1 MPIERTDRN
10 NPRPLKPTLAST
22 RTAAKTP
29 LTPRLAVAP
38 TASSTV
44 SSSSTRTA
52 RTSNGTTPKV
62 AAPAPSHND
71 VTPIKPFLSSNVTPR
86 SSTRKSR
93 VGVDSASSTP
103 SGTPSVTPS
112 SSRPGST
119 VDHHAREQ
127 TGGFSG
133 HSAVGRSGSSAVG
146 GRPRSTPG
154 PSSSHV
160 TPTPRPSLSMYNTA
174 PSDAGRKDASSLF
187 FHANDARPHEQ
198 PAPVLAPT
206 KKAPAFFYADGR
218 QDEPPAKPTVPSPPL
233 SSLGRSQ
240 PESKFFHADSQP
252 ESKFFHAD
260 SLSERKDRQPILTP
274 PPPTSPDLLPPLEG
288 GQGGSLR
295 PPSPTKDFAHLS
307 YRKGA
312 SQVRPALSRGSS
324 GNSALAMLTG
334 SNTPDVSDGPRR
346 RSSVA
351 STIKRGHVKSS
362 SLSSIDSVTS
372 AKKAST
378 NEPSAMQP
386 SPLQTENRASLPDDA
401 APTPARRYTAFSP
414 VGSPVSASPTRD
426 SKRNSDSKSALE
438 MMNELAANARR
449 ERKVLDL
456 EISNSSLL
464 AINRSLEKEVR
475 KQKAELRRFRRMSR
489 AGHFSADMA
498 SSPPEISAIGSGN
511 IGDLSDMSEAE
522 EEDETPEEEE
532 EDPEDSESSFDE
544 GALSPSAQLERDEA
558 HRSRDEKRLQLDLSK
573 HREMLNDSQKMNQ
586 SLKKCLGWTEQLIKD
601 GQKALE
607 YKVHVSD
614 VKIGGRV
621 LVAEDDDNDAAEPQ
635 ESRGLLSPWSPIH
648 NAIDA
653 LDSPF
658 FPQSDRVIDR
668 DSGIDLEGLEHM
680 DHHSDHSRAAS
691 PTDDGQDQSRSPVK
705 EFRPKL
711 PGTWISY
718 ATTRESDLKKHET
731 LSPLGSPFEERIRY
745 LHASID
751 ALEASS

>member
-10 NPRPLKPTLAST
+10 NPRPLKPTLASN

-44 SSSSTRTA
+44 SSSSTRTT
-52 RTSNGTTPKV
+52 RTSNGTTPAKP
-62 AAPAPSHND
+62 AASSHND
-71 VTPIKPFLSSNVTPR
+71 VTPVKAFLSSNVTPR
-86 SSTRKSR
+86 SSSRKSR
-93 VGVDSASSTP
+93 VGVDSTSSTP
-103 SGTPSVTPS
+103 SGTPSATPS

-119 VDHHAREQ
+119 VDFH
-127 TGGFSG
+127 SG
-133 HSAVGRSGSSAVG
+133 HSAVGKSGGSSVG
-146 GRPRSTPG
+146 VRPRSTPG

-160 TPTPRPSLSMYNTA
+160 TSTPRSSIGAYNNPPSETGS
-174 PSDAGRKDASSLF
+174 RKDASSLF

-198 PAPVLAPT
+198 PAPVLATAPPKKTPT
-206 KKAPAFFYADGR
+206 FFYADGR
-218 QDEPPAKPTVPSPPL
+218 QDDAPPKHNVPSPPL
-233 SSLGRSQ
+233 SSVGR
-240 PESKFFHADSQP
+240 AQP

-260 SLSERKDRQPILTP
+260 SLSEKKDRQPILTP
-274 PPPTSPDLLPPLEG
+274 PVMPMSPDLLPPSENL
-288 GQGGSLR
+288 QSLR

-324 GNSALAMLTG
+324 GNSALAILAG
-334 SNTPDVSDGPRR
+334 PNTPDVSDRTRR

-372 AKKAST
+372 LKKAPTAES
-378 NEPSAMQP
+378 SAMAP
-386 SPLQTENRASLPDDA
+386 SPLHTENRAPGDA
-401 APTPARRYTAFSP
+401 AATPSPRLTAFSP
-414 VGSPVSASPTRD
+414 IGSPVSGSP
-426 SKRNSDSKSALE
+426 SRNSDGKSALE

-489 AGHFSADMA
+489 AGVFSADTA
-498 SSPPEISAIGSGN
+498 GEPLETSAIGAGN

-522 EEDETPEEEE
+522 EEETPEEEE
-532 EDPEDSESSFDE
+532 EEDPESSDSSFDDS
-544 GALSPSAQLERDEA
+544 ALSPSAQLERDET

-614 VKIGGRV
+614 VKVGGRV
-621 LVAEDDDNDAAEPQ
+621 LVPEDDDNDISEKR

-648 NAIDA
+648 SAIEA

-658 FPQSDRVIDR
+658 FPQQSRVIDR

-680 DHHSDHSRAAS
+680 EEDSDQSRAAS
-691 PTDDGQDQSRSPVK
+691 PVDEGPSRSPLK

-711 PGTWISY
+711 PGQWISY
-718 ATTRESDLKKHET
+718 ATTRETDLKKHET

-751 ALEASS
+751 ALEAS